1 MNPLVSIIVPVYNAK
16 KYLSRCIDSILGQS
30 FTNFELLLINDG
42 SQDNSGKICDG
53 YAAND
58 NRVRVFHKENGG
70 VSAARNYGLDNAT
83 GKYVCFVDADDWV
96 DKDYLK
102 QLLPNAEEEMV
113 VCSIGYEGNTNK
125 NLCISNKKRNKECI
139 ESTLHQMID
148 HMAICSPCCKIMRRD
163 IIERDQIR
171 FDTDVSA
178 GEDML
183 FICDY
188 FSAGIENIRTISLPL
203 YHYYVV
209 DNESLS
215 HRIVDFETTEY
226 ILDCIKERI
235 DKLSGVYEWNKDDG
249 YKRHI
254 STQLYNFIAYV
265 KSVPSFPKRVKLL
278 KKVIDN
284 KHVRVLL
291 ADTDY
296 MVKRKRLNGLKALLF
311 RMSIIPIRL
320 YYLFK

>member
-125 NLCISNKKRNKECI
+125 KLCISNKKRNKKCI

-278 KKVIDN
+278 KKVIEN

>member
-30 FTNFELLLINDG
+30 FTNFELLLLNDG

-125 NLCISNKKRNKECI
+125 NLCISNKKRNKKCI

-278 KKVIDN
+278 KKVIEN

>member
-70 VSAARNYGLDNAT
+70 VSAARNYGMDNAT

-113 VCSIGYEGNTNK
+113 VCSIRYEGNTNK

-278 KKVIDN
+278 KKVIEN

>member
-1 MNPLVSIIVPVYNAK
+1 MNSLVSIIVPVYNAE
-16 KYLSRCIDSILGQS
+16 KYLPRCIDSILGQS
-30 FTNFELLLINDG
+30 FSDFELLLINDG
-42 SQDNSGKICDG
+42 SKDNSGKICDG

-58 NRVRVFHKENGG
+58 SRVRVFHKENGG
-70 VSAARNYGLDNAT
+70 ASAARNYGLDNAT

-102 QLLPNAEEEMV
+102 QLLPNEEEEMV
-113 VCSIGYEGNTNK
+113 VCSIRYEGNTNK

-148 HMAICSPCCKIMRRD
+148 HMAVCSPCCKIMRRD
-163 IIERDQIR
+163 IIERNQIR

-188 FSAGIENIRTISLPL
+188 FSAGLEKIRTLSLPL
-203 YHYYVV
+203 YHYYVD

-226 ILDCIKERI
+226 VLDCIKERI
-235 DKLSGVYEWNKDDG
+235 DKLSGVYEWNNDDG

-254 STQLYNFIAYV
+254 STQLNNFIAYV
-265 KSVPSFPKRVKLL
+265 KSIPSYPQRVKLL
-278 KKVIDN
+278 KKVIEN
-284 KHVRVLL
+284 KHVRILL
-291 ADTDY
+291 ADTVY

>member
-278 KKVIDN
+278 KKVIEN

>member
-1 MNPLVSIIVPVYNAK
+1 MNSLVSIIVPVYNAE
-16 KYLSRCIDSILGQS
+16 KYLPRCIDSILGQS
-30 FTNFELLLINDG
+30 FSDFELLLINDG
-42 SQDNSGKICDG
+42 SKDNSGKICDG
-53 YAAND
+53 YATND
-58 NRVRVFHKENGG
+58 SRVRVFHKENGG
-70 VSAARNYGLDNAT
+70 ASAARNYGLDNAT
-83 GKYVCFVDADDWV
+83 GNYVCFVDADDWV

-102 QLLPNAEEEMV
+102 QLLPNEEEEMV
-113 VCSIGYEGNTNK
+113 VCSIRYEENTNK

-148 HMAICSPCCKIMRRD
+148 HMAVCSPCCKIMRRD

-188 FSAGIENIRTISLPL
+188 FSAGLEKIRTLSLPL
-203 YHYYVV
+203 YHYYVD

-226 ILDCIKERI
+226 VLDCIKERI
-235 DKLSGVYEWNKDDG
+235 DKLSEVYEWNSNDG

-254 STQLYNFIAYV
+254 STQLNNFIAYV

-278 KKVIDN
+278 KKVIEN
-284 KHVRVLL
+284 KHVRILL
-291 ADTDY
+291 TDTDY

-311 RMSIIPIRL
+311 RVSITPIRL

>member
-1 MNPLVSIIVPVYNAK
+1 MNSLVSIIVPVYNAE
-16 KYLSRCIDSILGQS
+16 KYLPRCIDSILGQS
-30 FTNFELLLINDG
+30 FSDFELLLINDG
-42 SQDNSGKICDG
+42 SKDHSGKICDG

-58 NRVRVFHKENGG
+58 SRVHVFHKENGG
-70 VSAARNYGLDNAT
+70 ASAARNYGLDNAT

-102 QLLPNAEEEMV
+102 QLLPNEEEEMV
-113 VCSIGYEGNTNK
+113 VCSIRYEGNTNK
-125 NLCISNKKRNKECI
+125 NLCISYKKRNKECI

-148 HMAICSPCCKIMRRD
+148 HMAVCSPCCKIMRRD
-163 IIERDQIR
+163 IIERNQIR

-188 FSAGIENIRTISLPL
+188 FSAGLEKIRTLSLPL
-203 YHYYVV
+203 YHYYVD

-226 ILDCIKERI
+226 VLDCIKERI
-235 DKLSGVYEWNKDDG
+235 DKLSGVYDWNNDDG

-254 STQLYNFIAYV
+254 STQLNNFIAYI
-265 KSVPSFPKRVKLL
+265 KSIPSYPQRVKLL
-278 KKVIDN
+278 KKVIEN
-284 KHVRVLL
+284 KHVRILL